1 MGILSKIV
9 CDVIDDTIDITRKV
23 ANVATLGLTEKV
35 VDMAG
40 CETLEEKQKRERLQE
55 QIEEATRYLKN
66 K

>member
-40 CETLEEKQKRERLQE
+40 CETLEEKQERERWQE
-55 QIEEATRYLKN
+55 QIEMLAKELRN

>member
-9 CDVIDDTIDITRKV
+9 CGVIDDTIDITRKV

-40 CETLEEKQKRERLQE
+40 CETLEEKQERESRQE
-55 QIEEATRYLKN
+55 RIEEAARYLKN